1 MRMMLKSLA
10 VAVLLASGLAGCGD
24 TEAQEAQEPEVSLAD
39 TEQEL
44 RACLYNGTQA
54 GACPSSESCVN
65 GTCRPKCS
73 SSGTCGSGQK
83 CCPGYMY
90 SDGSLMYPYC
100 ISTTSTCYTPSGFA
114 AD

>member
-1 MRMMLKSLA
+1 MRGVLKSLA
-10 VAVLLASGLAGCGD
+10 VAALFVSGLVGCGGALEAESEAPLASTD
-24 TEAQEAQEPEVSLAD
+24 
-39 TEQEL
+39 QEL

-54 GACPSSESCVN
+54 GTCPSTESCVN

-73 SSGTCGSGQK
+73 SSGTCASGQK

-100 ISTTSTCYTPSGFA
+100 ISTSTTCYTPRG
-114 AD
+114 

>member
-1 MRMMLKSLA
+1 MRGVLKSLA
-10 VAVLLASGLAGCGD
+10 VAALFVFGLVGCGG
-24 TEAQEAQEPEVSLAD
+24 TLEAESEAQLES

-54 GACPSSESCVN
+54 GSCPSTESCVN

-73 SSGTCGSGQK
+73 SSGTCASGQK

-100 ISTTSTCYTPSGFA
+100 ISTSTTCYTPRG
-114 AD
+114 

>member
-1 MRMMLKSLA
+1 MLKSLA
-10 VAVLLASGLAGCGD
+10 VAALLISGLAGCGG
-24 TEAQEAQEPEVSLAD
+24 TVEVESEAPLASS
-39 TEQEL
+39 EQEL
-44 RACLYNGTQA
+44 RACLYDGTQA

-100 ISTTSTCYTPSGFA
+100 ISTTSTCYNPGGVA
-114 AD
+114 LQ

>member
-1 MRMMLKSLA
+1 MRSMLKSLA
-10 VAVLLASGLAGCGD
+10 VAVLLTSGLAGCGP
-24 TEAQEAQEPEVSLAD
+24 TEEPESESSLAD
-39 TEQEL
+39 TEQSL

-54 GACPSSESCVN
+54 GSCPSTESCVN

-73 SSGTCGSGQK
+73 SSGTCASGQK

-100 ISTTSTCYTPSGFA
+100 ISSTSACYNPGGVA
-114 AD
+114 VD